1 MRDEAFERDGAFEE
15 IIMIKARGLI
25 ESEDSRAYAKKLVGD
40 LKISNLE
47 GAFLA
52 GAIDSMIF
60 DIALALD
67 YKGLQ
72 SWEYRKKFVK
82 ELWERERPLW

>member
-1 MRDEAFERDGAFEE
+1 MTEKAFEE
-15 IIMIKARGLI
+15 IVTIKARRI
-25 ESEDSRAYAKKLVGD
+25 MESEDGRTYAQQLLD
-40 LKISNLE
+40 ELEISSQG

-52 GAIDSMIF
+52 GALDAMIF

-67 YKGLQ
+67 YKELQ

-82 ELWERERPLW
+82 ELWDTERPPW

>member
-1 MRDEAFERDGAFEE
+1 MTEKAFEE
-15 IIMIKARGLI
+15 IVTIKARRI
-25 ESEDSRAYAKKLVGD
+25 MESEDGRTYAQQLLD
-40 LKISNLE
+40 ELEISSQG

-52 GAIDSMIF
+52 GALDAMIF

-67 YKGLQ
+67 YKELQ

-82 ELWERERPLW
+82 ELWDKERPPW